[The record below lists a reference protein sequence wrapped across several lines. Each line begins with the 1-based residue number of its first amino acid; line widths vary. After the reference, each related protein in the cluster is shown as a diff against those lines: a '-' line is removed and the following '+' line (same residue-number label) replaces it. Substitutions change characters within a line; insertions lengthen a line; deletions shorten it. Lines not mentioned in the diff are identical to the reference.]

1 MSEIYNVYETSFKTL
16 TKNIDS
22 ILNKDEFNSKTIQKL
37 KNDIQEINRL
47 IKQMKLEIDN
57 LKLSNNK
64 IPKEIEDN
72 LKKYKYIVDEYNN
85 QLVLIQNKY
94 CINNDNKK
102 NILIDD
108 EDNREIGLIEDD
120 YVQQTKINNI
130 QKDIYDIEQIGYNI
144 GNSLDNQNEQLKY
157 MNNNVKMMNEEAD
170 MTNDMVNKLIYQ
182 AKRNKIIFYVLLII
196 LVIIFLIL
204 MIIKKNKNGNK
215 NLF

>member
-120 YVQQTKINNI
+120 YAQQTKINNI

-170 MTNDMVNKLIYQ
+170 MTNDMINKLI
-182 AKRNKIIFYVLLII
+182 
-196 LVIIFLIL
+196 
-204 MIIKKNKNGNK
+204 
-215 NLF
+215 

>member
-37 KNDIQEINRL
+37 RNDSQEINRL

-94 CINNDNKK
+94 CINSDNKK

-120 YVQQTKINNI
+120 YAQQTKINNI

-204 MIIKKNKNGNK
+204 MIIKKNKN
-215 NLF
+215 

>member
-94 CINNDNKK
+94 CIKNDNKK

-120 YVQQTKINNI
+120 YAQQTKINNI

-204 MIIKKNKNGNK
+204 MIIKKNKD
-215 NLF
+215 